1 MKNICQKITGT
12 LLATIILASTNI
24 SLAVTQSD
32 INKQQQEQKLNNNKI
47 NEKQAQIDQVEEIKD
62 ATQKEVEELNSK
74 ITEYQGQISNLD
86 SQISETNEKI
96 KNEEKE
102 LQKAENDYKEKEE
115 LIKERMV
122 AIYTSGDTSYLDVLL
137 SSKSLTDFISS
148 YYLVSE
154 VTNMDAELLDK
165 IQKQKEEIESS
176 KKDLEES
183 KNSLTTAK
191 MEKENVNNQLK
202 SAKTEKNAKVSQ
214 LSEQE
219 QQLQSQIEEL
229 QKDNVAID
237 KTIQSMKAQI
247 EAARKAA
254 EEAKKN
260 QNNNSSSKNNNG
272 NSSSSTSGTS
282 SAGFIRPVNSYIT
295 TGMYYSSGS
304 YHGAVDFGASG
315 VNGMPVYAVADGIV
329 VTTQA
334 LTTSYGNYIILY
346 HPSSNLYT
354 LYAHGQAGSI
364 SVSIG
369 QTVKQGQQIMRVGS
383 TGNSTGPHLHFEVRT
398 APGYYSNRVNPASY
412 LP

>member
-1 MKNICQKITGT
+1 MKIICQRIIGIILVVM
-12 LLATIILASTNI
+12 LLACTNI
-24 SLAVTQSD
+24 SLAVSQSD
-32 INKQQQEQKLNNNKI
+32 ISAQQQEQESNKNKI
-47 NEKQAQIDQVEEIKD
+47 NEKQAQIDEVEEIKD
-62 ATQKEVEELNSK
+62 ATQKEVEQLNSQ
-74 ITEYQGQISNLD
+74 ITEYQGQISTLD
-86 SQISETNEKI
+86 AQISNTNEKI
-96 KNEEKE
+96 KEEEQK
-102 LQKAENDYKEKEE
+102 LQQAEKDYQDKEE
-115 LIKERMV
+115 LIKKRMV
-122 AIYTSGDTSYLDVLL
+122 AIYMSGDTSYLDVLL

-154 VTNMDAELLDK
+154 VTQMDAELLEK
-165 IQKQKEEIESS
+165 IQKQKEEIENS
-176 KKDLEES
+176 KKELEES
-183 KNSLTTAK
+183 KTSLTTAK
-191 MEKENVNNQLK
+191 AEKESVNTQLK
-202 SAKTEKNAKVSQ
+202 TAKSEKNAKVSQ
-214 LSEQE
+214 LSAQE

-237 KTIQSMKAQI
+237 KKIQSMKTQI

-260 QNNNSSSKNNNG
+260 QNNNTSKNNSSN
-272 NSSSSTSGTS
+272 NSSSTSGKS

-315 VNGMPVYAVADGIV
+315 ISGSPVFAVADGIV

-364 SVSIG
+364 SVSAG

-398 APGYYSNRVNPASY
+398 SPGYYSNRVNPSAY

>member
-1 MKNICQKITGT
+1 MKIICKRIIGIILIVM
-12 LLATIILASTNI
+12 LLASANI
-24 SLAVTQSD
+24 SLAVSQSD
-32 INKQQQEQKLNNNKI
+32 INAQQKEQESNKNKI

-62 ATQKEVEELNSK
+62 ATQKEVEQLNSQ
-74 ITEYQGQISNLD
+74 ITEYQGQISTLD
-86 SQISETNEKI
+86 AQISNTNEKI
-96 KNEEKE
+96 KEEEQK
-102 LQKAENDYKEKEE
+102 LQQSEKDYQDQEE
-115 LIKERMV
+115 LIKKRMV
-122 AIYTSGDTSYLDVLL
+122 AIYMSGDTSYLDVLL

-154 VTNMDAELLDK
+154 VTQMDAELLEK
-165 IQKQKEEIESS
+165 IQKQKEEIENS
-176 KKDLEES
+176 KKELEES
-183 KNSLTTAK
+183 KTSLTTAK
-191 MEKENVNNQLK
+191 AEKESVNTQLK
-202 SAKTEKNAKVSQ
+202 TAKSEKNAKVSQ
-214 LSEQE
+214 LSAQE
-219 QQLQSQIEEL
+219 QQLQRQIEEL

-260 QNNNSSSKNNNG
+260 QSTNTSKNNSSNN
-272 NSSSSTSGTS
+272 SSSTSGKS
-282 SAGFIRPVNSYIT
+282 SAGFIRPVNSSIT

-315 VNGMPVYAVADGIV
+315 ISGSPVYAVADGIV

-398 APGYYSNRVNPASY
+398 SPGYYSNRVNPAAY